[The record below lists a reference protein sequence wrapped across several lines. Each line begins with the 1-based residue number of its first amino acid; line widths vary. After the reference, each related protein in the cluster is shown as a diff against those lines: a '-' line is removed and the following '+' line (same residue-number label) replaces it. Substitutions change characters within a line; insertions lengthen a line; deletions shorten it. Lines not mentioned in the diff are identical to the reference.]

1 MEQQPLFF
9 EDVFDA
15 LRHVVQ
21 CAGGAK
27 KVGHKLFPEK
37 SPDQAGRFLMDCLN
51 TTRAEKLDAEQ
62 IIVLLRIGHDCGCHV
77 GVWFMS
83 RASGYS
89 EPDPI
94 EPDDEMAEL
103 KRQFVQSV
111 RTLKTLS
118 NQIESLNGNV
128 RSVA

>member
-27 KVGHKLFPEK
+27 KVGSKLFPEK

-51 TTRAEKLDAEQ
+51 SSRAEKLDAEQ
-62 IIVLLRIGHDCGCHV
+62 IIVLLRFGHDCGCHA
-77 GVWFMS
+77 GVKFIS
-83 RASGYS
+83 RAAGYS
-89 EPDPI
+89 EPEPI
-94 EPDDEMAEL
+94 EPDDEKAEL
-103 KRQFVQSV
+103 QRQFIAATRS
-111 RTLKTLS
+111 LKTLS
-118 NQIESLNGNV
+118 DRIESIGNV